1 MPEYECRDRYLILH
15 GGGDSGKSHFVPPK
29 LIARCLIA
37 EANGFQHKFLVTRK
51 TQPAVRKSAFVL
63 VQNKLNLFNIPGK
76 YIKVHQ
82 TMMEISIY
90 GSKIIFCGLDDPEKI
105 KSIEGLTGTW
115 HEEPTELRAEDFRQ
129 VDLRLRGFT
138 DDYMQHILS
147 FNPIDINHWLNA
159 EFFTGLDENGMPR
172 PDFIDV
178 TPADWPDH
186 KTRKEFRTEV
196 DGKIYSTFA
205 TTVHSTY
212 KDNRWVTP
220 AGIATLEGLKYKDP
234 NFYKVYALGQ
244 WGVLKGLIYDNWKEC
259 KQWPKKFDI
268 SGYGMDFGYTNH
280 PSTWIFAGIIG
291 NKLYL
296 KEEFYE
302 TGLTNPAIA
311 DKMFSVLGEESSEV
325 TVADCAEPKSIAEL
339 RTAGMYILPCKK
351 GKDSIVHGIQ
361 KVKQFELLVHPGSV
375 NLIKELRA
383 YKWGVDKNDKPTN
396 KPVDYLNHALDAVRY
411 AVEHLTRV
419 SGIGLEVSGS
429 EREERKEVLQ
439 SDDYDELEDENLW
452 DSFD

>member
-1 MPEYECRDRYLILH
+1 LVIDLSNLPAITNTKFFPEYECRDRYLILH

-37 EANGFQHKFLVTRK
+37 EANGFAHKFLVTRK

-63 VQNKLNLFNIPGK
+63 FQNKLNLFDLPSK

-90 GSKIIFCGLDDPEKI
+90 GSKILFVGLDDPEKI
-105 KSIEGLTGTW
+105 KSIEGVTGTW
-115 HEEPTELRAEDFRQ
+115 HEEPTELKAGDLRQ

-138 DDYMQHILS
+138 DDYMQHILT

-159 EFFTGLDENGMPR
+159 EFFTGLDEEGRLR

-178 TPADWPDH
+178 TPPDWP
-186 KTRKEFRTEV
+186 KYKRRIEFRTAA
-196 DGKIYSTFA
+196 DGKTFSTFA

-212 KDNRWVTP
+212 KDNRWTTP

-234 NFYKVYALGQ
+234 NFYKVYALGE
-244 WGVLKGLIYDNWKEC
+244 WGVLKGLIYDRWEEC
-259 KQWPKKFDI
+259 KVWPKKFDI

-280 PSTWIFAGIIG
+280 PSTWIHAGIIG
-291 NKLYL
+291 KDLYL
-296 KEEFYE
+296 REEFYE
-302 TGLTNPAIA
+302 KGLTNPDIA
-311 DKMFSVLGEESSEV
+311 DIMMDRLGEDNSEP

-339 RTAGMYILPCKK
+339 RRAGLYILPCKK
-351 GKDSIVHGIQ
+351 GKDSIVNGIQ
-361 KVKQFELLVHPGSV
+361 RVKQFNIHVHPSSV

-383 YKWGVDKNDKPTN
+383 
-396 KPVDYLNHALDAVRY
+396 
-411 AVEHLTRV
+411 
-419 SGIGLEVSGS
+419 
-429 EREERKEVLQ
+429 
-439 SDDYDELEDENLW
+439 
-452 DSFD
+452 